1 MRGCEDHELQERMKQ
16 KVLRQMFAEW
26 VGMKADIWANAPEAK
41 RPMDYETFLHE
52 TGILNHPDPPKNEL
66 QRLYRKALFDSVIH
80 ELFVDWFDKQ
90 KATGRDERELVFG
103 AFVSEEGYLVRKP
116 PMEALCQT

>member
-41 RPMDYETFLHE
+41 RPMDYETFIFPRNRHFESPRPAKERTSATL
-52 TGILNHPDPPKNEL
+52 PKSSL
-66 QRLYRKALFDSVIH
+66 RQRNSRTLR
-80 ELFVDWFDKQ
+80 
-90 KATGRDERELVFG
+90 R
-103 AFVSEEGYLVRKP
+103 
-116 PMEALCQT
+116 